1 MDQGSNSSNPIYF
14 ISDVS
19 CEIPVILRFSF
30 FDVPSLSSFVDLQ
43 GVQVPWLLL
52 RGGASVLGCHLA
64 SLPRKQLQQLF
75 VELHLVKM
83 SGSVWKSW
91 KSVLP
96 ESINQM
102 FLLALIFSMIAWNDT
117 SD

>member
-1 MDQGSNSSNPIYF
+1 MFDGSGFQQFQPLIF

-19 CEIPVILRFSF
+19 CKNSSDFFRFSF
-30 FDVPSLSSFVDLQ
+30 FDVKSLSSFVDLQ

-102 FLLALIFSMIAWNDT
+102 FLLALFFQ
-117 SD
+117 